1 MIDIIFYFGIIII
14 IGLYIY
20 LVIQRFKEED
30 EIDLKNHFWIIV
42 VYIILVVISIITWRV
57 IFLLLISSTDLMIN
71 YNTNIE
77 KLING

>member
-1 MIDIIFYFGIIII
+1 MIDIIFYFGTIII

-42 VYIILVVISIITWRV
+42 VYIILVIISIITWRV
-57 IFLLLISSTDLMIN
+57 IYLLLISSTDLMIN
-71 YNTNIE
+71 YNANIE
-77 KLING
+77 NLLNG